1 MSWNSLLG
9 KKRHLLF
16 KVWNFWFPFIGSGIR
31 ITEVSPDFRTVVV
44 RLKLHWWNRNYV
56 GTQFGGSMFMMTDP
70 FYMVMFLQNLG
81 HDYIVWDKGATIR
94 YLKPGRTDVIA
105 QFTLTQEIL
114 DGVRKTLDIQEKM
127 DWTTT
132 VPIKDLNGEVVAEVD
147 KIVYIR
153 RKTKK

>member
-1 MSWNSLLG
+1 MSWNTLLG
-9 KKRHLLF
+9 KKGHLLF
-16 KVWNFWFPFIGSGIR
+16 KVWNFWLPFVGAGIR
-31 ITEVSPDFRTVVV
+31 ITEVSPDFRTVIVHL
-44 RLKLHWWNRNYV
+44 RLRWWNRNYV

-94 YLKPGRTDVIA
+94 YLKPGRSDVVA
-105 QFTLTQEIL
+105 HFVLTEEIL
-114 DGVRKTLDIQEKM
+114 NGVRKTLETQEKM

-132 VPIKDLNGEVVAEVD
+132 VAIKDMSGEVVAEVD

-153 RKTKK
+153 RKTK